1 MKAQTIIL
9 GNVIFMK
16 KLLYPFAAIVFAM
29 LPALS
34 CNKESAVKVVDLAK
48 LTADYEAKDGE
59 TLSGI
64 LGGNY
69 KITIADGAV
78 VTLKNAVIYGENN
91 EAYKWAGITATGDAT
106 IVLVASNIVRGFHEN
121 YPGIFVPEG
130 KTLRI
135 KGNGKLEAGSSG
147 RGAGIGGANY
157 EQINCGNIE
166 ILEGT
171 IRAVSGMNSA
181 AIGAGGLSECGS
193 ITISGGFVTAVPY
206 NSDSAAGI
214 GTGRKRSRC
223 GDITISGG
231 NVVAEAGDLSAGIG
245 SSYESICGNITISG
259 GTVTAHGGTNAACI
273 GSGAGCDKKLETSF
287 DPSVC
292 GNITISGGTVT
303 AEAAGDG
310 NTFAAGIGS
319 GNDNAVCGNILISGG
334 TVYTKGGS
342 DAAGIGTS
350 EQSSVGDITITDG
363 VTKVTAEKT
372 SMGED
377 THCIGG
383 GTDYKRIGK
392 VTISAK
398 SPSAEK
404 RAPSSKARLCTN
416 RENKGNEDCRFGLV
430 KDKKCHL

>member
-273 GSGAGCDKKLETSF
+273 GSGAGCDIKLETSF

-303 AEAAGDG
+303 AKAAGDG

-383 GTDYKRIGK
+383 GTNYKRIGK
-392 VTISAK
+392 VTIGGK
-398 SPSAEK
+398 EGPVIESPFVYK
-404 RAPSSKARLCTN
+404 P
-416 RENKGNEDCRFGLV
+416 
-430 KDKKCHL
+430 

>member
-34 CNKESAVKVVDLAK
+34 CNKESAVKVVDLAS

-303 AEAAGDG
+303 AAAARDG

-383 GTDYKRIGK
+383 GTNYKRIGK
-392 VTISAK
+392 VTIGGK
-398 SPSAEK
+398 EGPVIESPFVYK
-404 RAPSSKARLCTN
+404 P
-416 RENKGNEDCRFGLV
+416 
-430 KDKKCHL
+430 

>member
-34 CNKESAVKVVDLAK
+34 CNKESAVKVVDLAS

-273 GSGAGCDKKLETSF
+273 GSGAGCDKELETSF

-303 AEAAGDG
+303 AAAARDG

-383 GTDYKRIGK
+383 GTNYKRIVK
-392 VTISAK
+392 VTIGGK
-398 SPSAEK
+398 EGPVIESPFVYK
-404 RAPSSKARLCTN
+404 P
-416 RENKGNEDCRFGLV
+416 
-430 KDKKCHL
+430 

>member
-34 CNKESAVKVVDLAK
+34 CNKESAVKVVDLAS

-273 GSGAGCDKKLETSF
+273 GSGAGCDKELETSF

-303 AEAAGDG
+303 AAAARDG

-383 GTDYKRIGK
+383 GTNYKRIGK
-392 VTISAK
+392 VTIGGK
-398 SPSAEK
+398 EGPVIESPFVYK
-404 RAPSSKARLCTN
+404 P
-416 RENKGNEDCRFGLV
+416 
-430 KDKKCHL
+430 

>member
-16 KLLYPFAAIVFAM
+16 KLLYPFAAVVFAM

-34 CNKESAVKVVDLAK
+34 CNKESTVKVVDLAS

-273 GSGAGCDKKLETSF
+273 GSGAGCDKELETSF

-303 AEAAGDG
+303 AAAAGDG

-350 EQSSVGDITITDG
+350 EKSSVGDITITDG

-392 VTISAK
+392 VTIGGK
-398 SPSAEK
+398 EGPVIESPFVYK
-404 RAPSSKARLCTN
+404 P
-416 RENKGNEDCRFGLV
+416 
-430 KDKKCHL
+430 

>member
-16 KLLYPFAAIVFAM
+16 KLLYPFAAVVFAM

-34 CNKESAVKVVDLAK
+34 CNKESTVKVVDLAS

-273 GSGAGCDKKLETSF
+273 GSGAGCDKELETSF

-392 VTISAK
+392 VTIGGK
-398 SPSAEK
+398 EGPVIESPFVYQ
-404 RAPSSKARLCTN
+404 P
-416 RENKGNEDCRFGLV
+416 
-430 KDKKCHL
+430 

>member
-16 KLLYPFAAIVFAM
+16 KLLYPFAAVVFAM

-34 CNKESAVKVVDLAK
+34 CNKESTVKVVDLAS

-303 AEAAGDG
+303 AAAAGDG

-334 TVYTKGGS
+334 TVYSKGGS

-392 VTISAK
+392 VTIGGK
-398 SPSAEK
+398 EGPVIESPFVYK
-404 RAPSSKARLCTN
+404 P
-416 RENKGNEDCRFGLV
+416 
-430 KDKKCHL
+430 

>member
-303 AEAAGDG
+303 AAAAGDG

-350 EQSSVGDITITDG
+350 EKSSVGDITITDG

-383 GTDYKRIGK
+383 GTNYKRIGK
-392 VTISAK
+392 VTIGGK
-398 SPSAEK
+398 EGPVIESPFVYK
-404 RAPSSKARLCTN
+404 P
-416 RENKGNEDCRFGLV
+416 
-430 KDKKCHL
+430 

>member
-1 MKAQTIIL
+1 
-9 GNVIFMK
+9 MK

-34 CNKESAVKVVDLAK
+34 CNKESAVKVVDLAS

-106 IVLVASNIVRGFHEN
+106 IVLEASNIVRGFHEN

-273 GSGAGCDKKLETSF
+273 GSGAGCDEKLETSF

-303 AEAAGDG
+303 AAAAGDG

-383 GTDYKRIGK
+383 GTNYKRIGK
-392 VTISAK
+392 VTIGGK
-398 SPSAEK
+398 EGPVIESPFVYQ
-404 RAPSSKARLCTN
+404 P
-416 RENKGNEDCRFGLV
+416 
-430 KDKKCHL
+430 

>member
-303 AEAAGDG
+303 AAAAGDG

-383 GTDYKRIGK
+383 GTNYKRIGK
-392 VTISAK
+392 VTIGGK
-398 SPSAEK
+398 EGPVIESPFVYK
-404 RAPSSKARLCTN
+404 P
-416 RENKGNEDCRFGLV
+416 
-430 KDKKCHL
+430 

>member
-34 CNKESAVKVVDLAK
+34 CNKESAVKVVDLAS

-106 IVLVASNIVRGFHEN
+106 IVLEASNIVRGFHEN

-303 AEAAGDG
+303 AAAARDG

-350 EQSSVGDITITDG
+350 EKSSVGDITITDG

-383 GTDYKRIGK
+383 GTNYKRIGK
-392 VTISAK
+392 VTIGGK
-398 SPSAEK
+398 EGPVIESPFVYK
-404 RAPSSKARLCTN
+404 P
-416 RENKGNEDCRFGLV
+416 
-430 KDKKCHL
+430 

>member
-1 MKAQTIIL
+1 
-9 GNVIFMK
+9 MK

-34 CNKESAVKVVDLAK
+34 CNKESSVKVVDLAS

-273 GSGAGCDKKLETSF
+273 GSGAGCDKQLETSF

-303 AEAAGDG
+303 AARDG

-350 EQSSVGDITITDG
+350 EKSSVGDITITDG

-392 VTISAK
+392 VTIGGK
-398 SPSAEK
+398 EGPVIESPFVYQ
-404 RAPSSKARLCTN
+404 P
-416 RENKGNEDCRFGLV
+416 
-430 KDKKCHL
+430 

>member
-16 KLLYPFAAIVFAM
+16 KLLYPFAAVVFAM

-34 CNKESAVKVVDLAK
+34 CNKESTVKVVDLAS

-214 GTGRKRSRC
+214 GSGRKRSRC

-303 AEAAGDG
+303 AAAARDG

-350 EQSSVGDITITDG
+350 EQSSVGDITSTDG

-383 GTDYKRIGK
+383 GTNYKRIGK
-392 VTISAK
+392 VTIGGK
-398 SPSAEK
+398 EGPVIESPFVYK
-404 RAPSSKARLCTN
+404 P
-416 RENKGNEDCRFGLV
+416 
-430 KDKKCHL
+430 

>member
-16 KLLYPFAAIVFAM
+16 KLLYPFAAVVFAM

-34 CNKESAVKVVDLAK
+34 CNKESTVKVVDLAS

-303 AEAAGDG
+303 AAAARDG

-392 VTISAK
+392 VTIGGK
-398 SPSAEK
+398 EGPVIESPFVYK
-404 RAPSSKARLCTN
+404 P
-416 RENKGNEDCRFGLV
+416 
-430 KDKKCHL
+430 

>member
-1 MKAQTIIL
+1 
-9 GNVIFMK
+9 MK

-206 NSDSAAGI
+206 NSDSATGI

-273 GSGAGCDKKLETSF
+273 GSGAGCDKQLETSF

-303 AEAAGDG
+303 AAAARDG

-334 TVYTKGGS
+334 TVYAKGGS

-372 SMGED
+372 SKGED

-392 VTISAK
+392 VTIGGK
-398 SPSAEK
+398 EGPVIESPFVYK
-404 RAPSSKARLCTN
+404 P
-416 RENKGNEDCRFGLV
+416 
-430 KDKKCHL
+430 

>member
-16 KLLYPFAAIVFAM
+16 KLLYPFAAVVFAM

-34 CNKESAVKVVDLAK
+34 CNKESTVKVVDLAS

-303 AEAAGDG
+303 AAAARDG

-383 GTDYKRIGK
+383 GTNYKRIGK
-392 VTISAK
+392 VTIGGK
-398 SPSAEK
+398 EGPVIESPFVYK
-404 RAPSSKARLCTN
+404 P
-416 RENKGNEDCRFGLV
+416 
-430 KDKKCHL
+430 

>member
-106 IVLVASNIVRGFHEN
+106 IVLEASNIVRGFHEN

-214 GTGRKRSRC
+214 GSGRKRSRC

-303 AEAAGDG
+303 AAAARDG

-350 EQSSVGDITITDG
+350 EKSSVGDITITDG

-383 GTDYKRIGK
+383 GTNYKRIGK
-392 VTISAK
+392 VTIGGK
-398 SPSAEK
+398 EGPVIESPFVYK
-404 RAPSSKARLCTN
+404 P
-416 RENKGNEDCRFGLV
+416 
-430 KDKKCHL
+430 

>member
-383 GTDYKRIGK
+383 GTNYKRIGK
-392 VTISAK
+392 VTIGGK
-398 SPSAEK
+398 EGPVIESPFVYK
-404 RAPSSKARLCTN
+404 P
-416 RENKGNEDCRFGLV
+416 
-430 KDKKCHL
+430 

>member
-1 MKAQTIIL
+1 MSMKAQTIIL

-16 KLLYPFAAIVFAM
+16 KLLYPFAAVVFAM

-34 CNKESAVKVVDLAK
+34 CNKESAVKVVDLAS

-69 KITIADGAV
+69 KITIADGVV

-303 AEAAGDG
+303 AAAAGDG

-350 EQSSVGDITITDG
+350 EKSSVGDITITDG

-383 GTDYKRIGK
+383 GTNYKRIGK
-392 VTISAK
+392 VTIGGK
-398 SPSAEK
+398 EGPVIESPFVYK
-404 RAPSSKARLCTN
+404 P
-416 RENKGNEDCRFGLV
+416 
-430 KDKKCHL
+430 

>member
-16 KLLYPFAAIVFAM
+16 KLLYPFAAVVFAM

-303 AEAAGDG
+303 AAAARDG

-392 VTISAK
+392 VTIGGK
-398 SPSAEK
+398 EGPVIESPFVYK
-404 RAPSSKARLCTN
+404 P
-416 RENKGNEDCRFGLV
+416 
-430 KDKKCHL
+430 

>member
-303 AEAAGDG
+303 AAAARDG

-392 VTISAK
+392 VTIGGK
-398 SPSAEK
+398 EGPVIESPFVYK
-404 RAPSSKARLCTN
+404 P
-416 RENKGNEDCRFGLV
+416 
-430 KDKKCHL
+430 

>member
-1 MKAQTIIL
+1 
-9 GNVIFMK
+9 MK

-78 VTLKNAVIYGENN
+78 VTLKNAVIYGENS

-106 IVLVASNIVRGFHEN
+106 IVLEASNIVRGFHEN

-231 NVVAEAGDLSAGIG
+231 NVVAEAGDLAAGIG

-303 AEAAGDG
+303 AAAAGDG

-392 VTISAK
+392 VTIGGK
-398 SPSAEK
+398 EGPVIESPFVYQ
-404 RAPSSKARLCTN
+404 P
-416 RENKGNEDCRFGLV
+416 
-430 KDKKCHL
+430 